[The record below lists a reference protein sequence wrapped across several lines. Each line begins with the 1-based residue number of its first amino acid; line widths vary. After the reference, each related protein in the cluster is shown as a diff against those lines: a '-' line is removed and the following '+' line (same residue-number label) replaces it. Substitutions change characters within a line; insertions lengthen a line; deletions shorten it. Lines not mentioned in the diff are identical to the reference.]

1 MSESVNLFM
10 SYKANNNFINF
21 INQKFPSALVFEAG
35 FSTIVYFGIFFY
47 SILKLNMVEFGLLGI
62 LIAIGALFRAMIFDP
77 LLDMYVREARANEN
91 KALNVEITYLHLS
104 VFLSFL
110 ILAFFALVMA
120 IKDVKPEIMLLAFC
134 FSLNL
139 LCSSTLSLGRQ
150 KLMINDQ
157 YKDIGLI
164 FSTKSILYAVFC
176 LIFFT
181 MNSQLLSLI
190 ASELIST
197 LFAIFLLNNKKKY
210 NVLRKINSRDYFVN
224 ILSSS
229 YLIIQKVARQSGNLM
244 LTASLGFFGGL
255 EAIGI
260 YNRLDTV
267 FRAGRKVF
275 SAGVVEVFYVKY
287 CRNPEHQEYRY
298 WFLAFLYL
306 FVIYVVMIIVLYF
319 LAALS
324 TNSNF
329 EILSKWSPLFAAYWF
344 SLGVASFNVKA
355 LKARKEGLR
364 LILSGVSVAMAP
376 NLGVLIAQYY
386 DTFTLMFGWCIG
398 GFVATIFILFL
409 PKPELYSKKI
419 GLVAV
424 CLGNFFYFIIY
435 NFNLQF

>member
-1 MSESVNLFM
+1 M
-10 SYKANNNFINF
+10 SYKAKNNFINF

-47 SILKLNMVEFGLLGI
+47 SILKLKMVEFGLLGI

-210 NVLRKINSRDYFVN
+210 N
-224 ILSSS
+224 
-229 YLIIQKVARQSGNLM
+229 
-244 LTASLGFFGGL
+244 
-255 EAIGI
+255 E
-260 YNRLDTV
+260 
-267 FRAGRKVF
+267 
-275 SAGVVEVFYVKY
+275 
-287 CRNPEHQEYRY
+287 
-298 WFLAFLYL
+298 
-306 FVIYVVMIIVLYF
+306 
-319 LAALS
+319 
-324 TNSNF
+324 
-329 EILSKWSPLFAAYWF
+329 
-344 SLGVASFNVKA
+344 
-355 LKARKEGLR
+355 
-364 LILSGVSVAMAP
+364 
-376 NLGVLIAQYY
+376 
-386 DTFTLMFGWCIG
+386 
-398 GFVATIFILFL
+398 
-409 PKPELYSKKI
+409 
-419 GLVAV
+419 
-424 CLGNFFYFIIY
+424 
-435 NFNLQF
+435 